1 MRYMKDMKFN
11 TLYIIESLKDGD
23 LKTGHLLFE
32 DLKLQEYVHE
42 HVRVEYREPKSS
54 KDWDKVM
61 IDILNDCKEQ
71 QVYPIVHLEVHGAK
85 DSIELSNGDVV
96 LRDKVGEQLRQI
108 NIATGCNLFLT
119 MGVCKGLYVLFNT
132 HIDKPMPF
140 CGAIGS
146 FSELFAGDIQLR
158 YAEFYETFFRT
169 FDITQAYIQ
178 LMRTET
184 AVPIENAQYRYIHV
198 DELFY
203 RVYQNYL
210 STGCK
215 QEGMK
220 QRALD
225 AAQENGIVLGTR
237 QMRRQFQRDFAKQEK
252 KTRNMYY
259 HEAARKF
266 FMLDTHPENQERFDV
281 PKTFK
286 ELAEKCE
293 HLVTI

>member
-23 LKTGHLLFE
+23 LKTGYSLFE

-42 HVRVEYREPKSS
+42 HVRVEYKEPKSS
-54 KDWDKVM
+54 DEWDEM
-61 IDILNDCKEQ
+61 MTRILNECKGQE
-71 QVYPIVHLEVHGAK
+71 VYPIIHLEVHGAENG
-85 DSIELSNGDVV
+85 IQLSNGDVV
-96 LRDKVGEQLRQI
+96 LRDNVGEQLRQI
-108 NIATGCNLFLT
+108 NIETGCNLFLT

-132 HIDKPMPF
+132 QLDKPMPF

-146 FSELFAGDIQLR
+146 FSTLKAGDIQLR

-178 LMRTET
+178 LIKVET
-184 AVPIENAQYRYIHV
+184 GFPVEYTQYRYIHV
-198 DELFY
+198 DELFC

-210 STGCK
+210 KVGCK
-215 QEGMK
+215 QEGML

-225 AAQENGIVLGTR
+225 AAQENGIILPNR
-237 QMRRQFQRDFAKQEK
+237 QQKRQFQRDFTKQEK
-252 KTRNMYY
+252 KTREMYY
-259 HEAARKF
+259 QEATRIF
-266 FMLDTHPENQERFDV
+266 FMLDTHPENRNRFNV
-281 PKTFK
+281 PKTIE
-286 ELAEKCE
+286 ELEEVSK